1 MTAILSIIC
10 IAAILWRGVVAT
22 GVAYNR
28 IKTRGASPTFNIIFW
43 DSILVIVLAVS
54 LLVKIWTP
62 CM

>member
-1 MTAILSIIC
+1 MTAILSTIC
-10 IAAILWRGVVAT
+10 IAAILWRGVVAIGIT
-22 GVAYNR
+22 YNR
-28 IKTRGASPTFNIIFW
+28 IKTRGSSPTLNIIFW

>member
-22 GVAYNR
+22 DVAYNR
-28 IKTRGASPTFNIIFW
+28 IKTRGASPTLNIIFW

>member
-10 IAAILWRGVVAT
+10 IAAILWRGIVAA

-28 IKTRGASPTFNIIFW
+28 IKARGASPTLNIIFW

-54 LLVKIWTP
+54 LLVKIWVP